1 MLKGVTNADS
11 DPVAAELQRM
21 RESIEQLAAR
31 VGELAADNE
40 QLRAQLEASQAARSD
55 LMAQAE
61 QLIHQLGKAHE
72 EIRRLKG

>member
-1 MLKGVTNADS
+1 MLKGVTNADP
-11 DPVAAELQRM
+11 DPVAAELRRM

-61 QLIHQLGKAHE
+61 QLIHQLGQSHE